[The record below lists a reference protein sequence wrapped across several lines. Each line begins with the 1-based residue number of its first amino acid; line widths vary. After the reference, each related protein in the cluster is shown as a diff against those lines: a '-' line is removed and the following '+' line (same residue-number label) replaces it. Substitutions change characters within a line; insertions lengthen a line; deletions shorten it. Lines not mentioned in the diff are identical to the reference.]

1 MILALNS
8 SVKIKYLQDPDVLSW
23 VLCDC
28 KEEMPTIEYKAR
40 SHQSNWS
47 LRWYPLKYS
56 LVLVWSLKSSKDI
69 RHDVYNRLRIVNTGK
84 TFQKKFQ
91 DSNRIHLVWRGN
103 HVKFTDNVSIHTLE
117 HTCIIIYLI
126 SCSIREGKSHW
137 LNRAEYLKFQCN
149 TFITKSDGITGLHGD
164 KQKPERVPF
173 SRTSY
178 QLGLSPG

>member
-40 SHQSNWS
+40 SHQSNCS
-47 LRWYPLKYS
+47 LRWYPLKYW

-126 SCSIREGKSHW
+126 SCYIRKGRAIDW
-137 LNRAEYLKFQCN
+137 IGLN
-149 TFITKSDGITGLHGD
+149 I
-164 KQKPERVPF
+164 
-173 SRTSY
+173 
-178 QLGLSPG
+178 

>member
-8 SVKIKYLQDPDVLSW
+8 SVEIKYLPDPDALSW

-103 HVKFTDNVSIHTLE
+103 HVKFTDYVSIHTLE
-117 HTCIIIYLI
+117 HTCIIIYLM
-126 SCSIREGKSHW
+126 SCSIRKGRAIDW
-137 LNRAEYLKFQCN
+137 IGLN
-149 TFITKSDGITGLHGD
+149 I
-164 KQKPERVPF
+164 
-173 SRTSY
+173 
-178 QLGLSPG
+178 